1 MNGGHFNNSSY
12 GLLIF
17 ALEIDKEV
25 SANKIIQKEIKDL
38 SENMLNL
45 ANRVK
50 LLDYYLSSEISTLE
64 YLQFLKVNC
73 L

>member
-25 SANKIIQKEIKDL
+25 SANKVIQKEIKDL

>member
-1 MNGGHFNNSSY
+1 MNGGHLNNSSY

-25 SANKIIQKEIKDL
+25 SANKIIQKEIKEL

-64 YLQFLKVNC
+64 YLKLLKGGE

>member
-25 SANKIIQKEIKDL
+25 SANKIIQKEIKEL

-64 YLQFLKVNC
+64 YLKLLKGGE

>member
-25 SANKIIQKEIKDL
+25 SANKVIQKEIKDL

-50 LLDYYLSSEISTLE
+50 LLDYYLSSELSTLE
-64 YLQFLKVNC
+64 YLKLLKGGE

>member
-1 MNGGHFNNSSY
+1 MNGGHLNNSSY

-25 SANKIIQKEIKDL
+25 SANKIIQKEIKEL

-50 LLDYYLSSEISTLE
+50 LLDYYLRSELSTLE
-64 YLQFLKVNC
+64 YLQLLKGGE

>member
-25 SANKIIQKEIKDL
+25 SANKVIQKEIKDL

-64 YLQFLKVNC
+64 YLQFLKGGE